1 MNEKPKR
8 LSAIDIFNLPPKPGD
23 HNLVDLIV
31 LHLNALKATKEA
43 NVFMSNPSIAN
54 VYKLNP
60 NSQRVII
67 NKFLLNRLLIFRTI
81 SKESVTD
88 IITLL
93 ANDGITEDWITLMKE
108 FVLPFIAKN
117 EVLTTINKSKL

>member
-8 LSAIDIFNLPPKPGD
+8 LSAIDIFNLPPKQGD
-23 HNLVDLIV
+23 YNLVDLVV
-31 LHLNALKATKEA
+31 LHLNALEATKEA
-43 NVFMSNPSIAN
+43 NVFMANPSIAN

>member
-1 MNEKPKR
+1 MDEILKK
-8 LSAIDIFNLPPKPGD
+8 LSAVEIFNLPPKPGE
-23 HNLVDLIV
+23 HNLVELVV
-31 LHLNALKATKEA
+31 LHLNALEGTKEA
-43 NVFMSNPSIAN
+43 NVFMANPSIAN

-81 SKESVTD
+81 SKEPVTD